1 MRIITLNTLDDSKYK
16 PLGLVRGTIVHSV
29 SFFRDILGNLT
40 GLLGGKNAAINKKID
55 DVYKEAISELEAYT
69 KSTYPSATSIA
80 GVEIS
85 LTEMREFIICVA
97 TGTALVETTTKN
109 GPTNANPV
117 SPAQVPV
124 RAMTGGKKRK
134 TKRMVR
140 KSHKSR
146 KCRK

>member
-1 MRIITLNTLDDSKYK
+1 
-16 PLGLVRGTIVHSV
+16 
-29 SFFRDILGNLT
+29 
-40 GLLGGKNAAINKKID
+40 
-55 DVYKEAISELEAYT
+55 
-69 KSTYPSATSIA
+69 
-80 GVEIS
+80 
-85 LTEMREFIICVA
+85 MREFIICVA

-109 GPTNANPV
+109 GPPNANPV
-117 SPAQVPV
+117 SPAPV